1 MAPKCQKEFG
11 DFIIFLWPSQNMK
24 SKGIHGRVL
33 KEENNSD
40 PKVSPLFCPT
50 KLTPYSTNFVLLRR
64 SWKPKNS
71 LKRVI
76 KCPKTYSYL
85 DIKENTKKSTF
96 H

>member
-1 MAPKCQKEFG
+1 
-11 DFIIFLWPSQNMK
+11 MK
-24 SKGIHGRVL
+24 FEGIHERVL
-33 KEENNSD
+33 KDENNSD

-76 KCPKTYSYL
+76 KCTKTYSYL
-85 DIKENTKKSTF
+85 DIKENTQNLPFIKKTSNHTTHEVSKTGSF
-96 H
+96 QQ